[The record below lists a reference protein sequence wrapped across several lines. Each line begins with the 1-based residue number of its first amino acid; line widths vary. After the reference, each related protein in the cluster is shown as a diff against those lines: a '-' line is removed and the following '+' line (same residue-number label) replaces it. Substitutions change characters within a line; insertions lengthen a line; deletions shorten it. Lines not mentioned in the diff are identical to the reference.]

1 MQLQLNKHRRVV
13 PVRCV
18 SVDKTCARERLA
30 YTLARVT
37 TRPAQITRPGI
48 IIGWARGSADYARER
63 PLKVAG
69 GRGEKEEREKDERE
83 VIVTAQKVDIV
94 SAGGRGK
101 KKHRAIRLA
110 RRTRAWDHLVLTA
123 NEFFAARGKTAVC
136 LYEIAKRRNYF
147 IRPCRPCHNIIKSR
161 LVASRYDHARSIV
174 EYQMCSYKTPG
185 TRRV

>member
-13 PVRCV
+13 RCV
-18 SVDKTCARERLA
+18 SVDETCARERLA

-69 GRGEKEEREKDERE
+69 GRGEREEREKDERE
-83 VIVTAQKVDIV
+83 VIARYGAKSGYRIR
-94 SAGGRGK
+94 GRK
-101 KKHRAIRLA
+101 REKETPSVW
-110 RRTRAWDHLVLTA
+110 RTRAWDHLVLTA
-123 NEFFAARGKTAVC
+123 NEFFATRGKTAVC
-136 LYEIAKRRNYF
+136 LHEIAKRRNYF

-161 LVASRYDHARSIV
+161 LVASRYDRARSIV
-174 EYQMCSYKTPG
+174 RYQMCSYKTPG